1 MTEGTSSSYITQLDF
16 MVIGPMV
23 KKHFNCHSRRE
34 NTVLMNLIIGFYL
47 LHTKSSNQFKR
58 LDTFQRVCNRTFR
71 RIVSVCV
78 VCFSEFENG
87 TL

>member
-1 MTEGTSSSYITQLDF
+1 MTEGTSSSYITQIDF

-23 KKHFNCHSRRE
+23 KKHFNCHGKRE

-58 LDTFQRVCNRTFR
+58 LDTFQRVRTFR
-71 RIVSVCV
+71 RIVV
-78 VCFSEFENG
+78 FLRRLFPEFENG
-87 TL
+87 SL